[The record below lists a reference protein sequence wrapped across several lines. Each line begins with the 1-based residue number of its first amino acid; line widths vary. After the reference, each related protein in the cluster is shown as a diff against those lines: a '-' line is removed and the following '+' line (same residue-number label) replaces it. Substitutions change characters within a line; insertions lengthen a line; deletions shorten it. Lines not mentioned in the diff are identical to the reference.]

1 MVDSPS
7 SSAHPATVKPLPP
20 EALTKRIEARPAR
33 SRVSADKGHL
43 LSTFRELWTYLW
55 PRDRAD
61 LRLRIL
67 WATILLVI
75 AKLVTLAVPFTFK
88 WATDALAPLLER
100 KAADQT
106 FSFTSALYMAPL
118 MLTLA
123 YGAMRVMMA
132 LLTQLRD
139 ALFASVA
146 MHAVR
151 RLAIETFEHMHRLSL
166 RFHLEKKTGGLTRVL
181 ERGRSGIETI
191 VRMTMLTA
199 IPTLVEFVLILAVL
213 LYEFDWRY
221 VLVTLVMIFAYMLF
235 TTKATQ
241 WRIGIRRSMNE
252 SDTEANTKA
261 VDSLLNYETVKYFGA
276 EDRERDRY
284 DRSVARFESASV
296 QAYNSLAVLNAGQAT
311 IFTLGLTVCMAL
323 VVDGIVE
330 GRNTLGDFVFINA
343 MLLQLYQPLN
353 FMGMVYREIKQA
365 VTDIEMMFDVLDR
378 APEVADDPSAK
389 PLQVGTGTV
398 RFDNVVF
405 SYVPER
411 PILRGISFEIPAGKT
426 VAVVGP
432 SGAGKSTLSRL
443 LYRFYEPQSGQIT
456 IDGQDITHVTQ
467 VSLRAAIGM
476 VPQDTVL
483 FNDTIGYNIRYG
495 RWDATQAEIE
505 EATRLAQID
514 HFIASL
520 PEGYETSVG
529 ERGLKLSGGEKQ
541 RVAIARTLL
550 KAPPILV
557 LDEAT
562 SALDS
567 FTEKDIQD
575 SLEQMSRGRTT
586 LVIAHRLSTI
596 VNADE
601 IIVLDDG
608 VIVERG
614 NHEALISSGGVY
626 AQLWNRQR
634 EVDEAQQTLQRVAQE
649 EGKRG
654 RGDDKEQA

>member
-1 MVDSPS
+1 MSVTEKS
-7 SSAHPATVKPLPP
+7 SSASLPP
-20 EALTKRIEARPAR
+20 KGAERLIEAKPAR
-33 SRVSADKGHL
+33 LRVSADKGQL
-43 LSTFRELWTYLW
+43 FSTFRELWTYLW

-61 LRLRIL
+61 LRLRIIL
-67 WATILLVI
+67 ATVLLIV
-75 AKLVTLAVPFTFK
+75 AKLVTLVVPFTFK
-88 WATDALAPLLER
+88 WATDALVPLSEAIGQGKGEQQKMALFATPLL
-100 KAADQT
+100 
-106 FSFTSALYMAPL
+106 
-118 MLTLA
+118 LTLV
-123 YGAMRVMMA
+123 YGGMRIAMA
-132 LLTQLRD
+132 LLTQVRD

-151 RLAIETFEHMHRLSL
+151 RLALETFEHMHRLSL

-181 ERGRSGIETI
+181 ERGRAGIETI

-199 IPTLVEFVLILAVL
+199 IPTIVEFSLILAVM

-221 VLVTLVMIFAYMLF
+221 ALVTVLMIVFYMGF

-241 WRIGIRRSMNE
+241 WRIGIRRSMND

-276 EDRERDRY
+276 EQRERDRY
-284 DRSVARFESASV
+284 DKSVTRFVDASV
-296 QAYNSLAVLNAGQAT
+296 QAYNSLAVLNAGQAV

-323 VVDGIVE
+323 VVQGIAE
-330 GRNTLGDFVFINA
+330 GRNSLGDFVFINA
-343 MLLQLYQPLN
+343 MLIQLYQPLN

-365 VTDIEMMFDVLDR
+365 VTDIEQMLEILDR
-378 APEVADDPSAK
+378 APEVADRPDAK
-389 PLQVGTGTV
+389 PLIVDRATV
-398 RFDNVVF
+398 RFENVVF

-411 PILRGISFEIPAGKT
+411 PILRGIDFEIPAGKT
-426 VAVVGP
+426 FAVVGP

-443 LYRFYEPQSGQIT
+443 LYRFYEPQSGRIT
-456 IDGQDITHVTQ
+456 IDGQDIAGVTQ
-467 VSLRAAIGM
+467 ASLRAAIGM

-495 RWDATQAEIE
+495 RWDAS
-505 EATRLAQID
+505 EADLREAIHLAQID
-514 HFIASL
+514 GFIASL
-520 PEGYETSVG
+520 PEGLDTSVG

-550 KAPPILV
+550 KAPPVLV

-575 SLEQMSRGRTT
+575 AIERMSRGRTT

-601 IIVLDDG
+601 IIVLDGG

-614 NHEALISSGGVY
+614 RHEALIEQGGVY

-634 EVDEAQQTLQRVAQE
+634 EVDQARETLRLAAAEKVLADAQA
-649 EGKRG
+649 
-654 RGDDKEQA
+654 

>member
-1 MVDSPS
+1 MSMVDKS
-7 SSAHPATVKPLPP
+7 SSPAHPATVKPLPP

-33 SRVSADKGHL
+33 SRVSAEKGHL

-67 WATILLVI
+67 WATLLLVI

-100 KAADQT
+100 KAAGET
-106 FSFTSALYMAPL
+106 FTFTSALYMAPL

-221 VLVTLVMIFAYMLF
+221 ALVTVVMIFAYMLF

-443 LYRFYEPQSGQIT
+443 LYRFYEPQSGHIT
-456 IDGQDITHVTQ
+456 IDGQDITQVTQ

-495 RWDATQAEIE
+495 RWDASQAEIE

-514 HFIASL
+514 SFIASL
-520 PEGYETSVG
+520 PEGYDTSVG

-614 NHEALISSGGVY
+614 NHEALITSGGVY

-654 RGDDKEQA
+654 REG

>member
-1 MVDSPS
+1 MPSTPKISSAS
-7 SSAHPATVKPLPP
+7 SSSPALGR
-20 EALTKRIEARPAR
+20 RIEAKPAR
-33 SRVSADKGHL
+33 LRVSADKGHL
-43 LSTFRELWTYLW
+43 FSTFRELWTYLW
-55 PRDRAD
+55 PHDRAD
-61 LRLRIL
+61 LQMRIIL
-67 WATILLVI
+67 ATVLLVV
-75 AKLVTLAVPFTFK
+75 AKLVTLVVPFTFK
-88 WATDALAPLLER
+88 WATDALTPLIEAVAQGKAGDYKTALFVTPLL
-100 KAADQT
+100 
-106 FSFTSALYMAPL
+106 
-118 MLTLA
+118 LTLV
-123 YGAMRVMMA
+123 YGGMRIVMA
-132 LLTQLRD
+132 LLTQVRD

-151 RLAIETFEHMHRLSL
+151 RLALETFEHMHRLSL

-181 ERGRSGIETI
+181 ERGRAGIETI

-199 IPTLVEFVLILAVL
+199 IPTFVEFSLILAVM

-221 VLVTLVMIFAYMLF
+221 AVVTVLMIFFYMGF
-235 TTKATQ
+235 TTLATQ
-241 WRIGIRRSMNE
+241 WRIGIRRSMND

-284 DRSVARFESASV
+284 DKSVTRFVDASV
-296 QAYNSLAVLNAGQAT
+296 QAYNSLAVLNAGQAV
-311 IFTLGLTVCMAL
+311 IFTLGLTICMAM
-323 VVDGIVE
+323 VVDGIAH

-343 MLLQLYQPLN
+343 MLIQLYQPLN

-365 VTDIEMMFDVLDR
+365 VTDIEQMFEILDR
-378 APEVADDPSAK
+378 APEVADTLDAK
-389 PLQVGTGTV
+389 PLQINRATV
-398 RFDNVVF
+398 RFENVVF
-405 SYVPER
+405 HYVPER

-443 LYRFYEPQSGQIT
+443 LYRFYEPQSGRIT
-456 IDGQDITHVTQ
+456 IDGQDITDVTQ
-467 VSLRAAIGM
+467 ASLRAVIGM

-495 RWDATQAEIE
+495 RWDASEADIV
-505 EATRLAQID
+505 EATHLAQID
-514 HFIASL
+514 GFVASL
-520 PEGYETSVG
+520 PEGLETSVG

-575 SLEQMSRGRTT
+575 AIERMSRGRTT

-608 VIVERG
+608 TIVERG
-614 NHEALISSGGVY
+614 RHENLIAQGGVY
-626 AQLWNRQR
+626 SQLWNRQR
-634 EVDEAQQTLQRVAQE
+634 EVDQARETLRRAGE
-649 EGKRG
+649 E
-654 RGDDKEQA
+654 KERDAALA

>member
-1 MVDSPS
+1 MVDSSPAS
-7 SSAHPATVKPLPP
+7 GYPATVKPLPK

-67 WATILLVI
+67 WATLLLVI

-100 KAADQT
+100 KAAGET
-106 FSFTSALYMAPL
+106 LSFSSALYMAPL

-221 VLVTLVMIFAYMLF
+221 ALVTVVMIFAYMLF
-235 TTKATQ
+235 TTMATQ
-241 WRIGIRRSMNE
+241 WRIGIRRTMNE

-284 DRSVARFESASV
+284 DRSVARFELASV

-443 LYRFYEPQSGQIT
+443 LYRFYEPQSGHIT
-456 IDGQDITHVTQ
+456 IDGQNITQVTQ

-514 HFIASL
+514 SFIASL
-520 PEGYETSVG
+520 PEGYGTSVG

-614 NHEALISSGGVY
+614 NHEALITSGGVY

-654 RGDDKEQA
+654 REG

>member
-1 MVDSPS
+1 MTHSPQIS
-7 SSAHPATVKPLPP
+7 SPRSASPHV
-20 EALTKRIEARPAR
+20 ERRIEAKPAR
-33 SRVSADKGHL
+33 LRVSADKGHL
-43 LSTFRELWTYLW
+43 FSTFRELWTYLW
-55 PRDRAD
+55 PVDRAD
-61 LRLRIL
+61 LRMRIIL
-67 WATILLVI
+67 ATVLLVF
-75 AKLVTLAVPFTFK
+75 AKLVTLVVPFTFK
-88 WATDALAPLLER
+88 WATDALTPLIDAVAQGKSEDY
-100 KAADQT
+100 KT
-106 FSFTSALYMAPL
+106 ALFATPL
-118 MLTLA
+118 VLTLI
-123 YGAMRVMMA
+123 YGGMRIAMA
-132 LLTQLRD
+132 LLTQVRD

-151 RLAIETFEHMHRLSL
+151 RLALETFEHMHRLSL

-181 ERGRSGIETI
+181 ERGRGGIETI

-199 IPTLVEFVLILAVL
+199 IPTIVEFSLILAVM

-221 VLVTLVMIFAYMLF
+221 ALVTVLMIFFYMGF

-241 WRIGIRRSMNE
+241 WRIGIRRSMND

-284 DRSVARFESASV
+284 DKSVTRFVDASV
-296 QAYNSLAVLNAGQAT
+296 EAYNSLAVLNAGQAL
-311 IFTLGLTVCMAL
+311 IFTLGLTICMAM
-323 VVDGIVE
+323 VVDGIAK

-343 MLLQLYQPLN
+343 MLIQLYQPLN

-365 VTDIEMMFDVLDR
+365 VTDIEQMFEILDR
-378 APEVADDPSAK
+378 APEVADRLDAK
-389 PLQVGTGTV
+389 PLQVAQAAV
-398 RFDNVVF
+398 RFEDVVF
-405 SYVPER
+405 HYVPER

-443 LYRFYEPQSGQIT
+443 LYRFYEPQSGRIT
-456 IDGQDITHVTQ
+456 IDGQDITTVTQ
-467 VSLRAAIGM
+467 ASLRAVIGM

-495 RWDATQAEIE
+495 RWDATEAEVI
-505 EATRLAQID
+505 EATHLAQID
-514 HFIASL
+514 GFIASL
-520 PEGYETSVG
+520 PDGLNTSVG

-575 SLEQMSRGRTT
+575 AIERMSRGRTT

-601 IIVLDDG
+601 IIVLDEG
-608 VIVERG
+608 HIVERG
-614 NHEALISSGGVY
+614 RHEHLISQGGVY

-634 EVDEAQQTLQRVAQE
+634 EVDQARETLRRAGEDKAREEALV
-649 EGKRG
+649 
-654 RGDDKEQA
+654 

>member
-1 MVDSPS
+1 
-7 SSAHPATVKPLPP
+7 L
-20 EALTKRIEARPAR
+20 AL
-33 SRVSADKGHL
+33 
-43 LSTFRELWTYLW
+43 
-55 PRDRAD
+55 
-61 LRLRIL
+61 
-67 WATILLVI
+67 
-75 AKLVTLAVPFTFK
+75 
-88 WATDALAPLLER
+88 
-100 KAADQT
+100 
-106 FSFTSALYMAPL
+106 
-118 MLTLA
+118 
-123 YGAMRVMMA
+123 
-132 LLTQLRD
+132 
-139 ALFASVA
+139 
-146 MHAVR
+146 
-151 RLAIETFEHMHRLSL
+151 ETFEHMHRLSL

-181 ERGRSGIETI
+181 ERGRGGIETI

-199 IPTLVEFVLILAVL
+199 IPTIVEFSLILAVM

-221 VLVTLVMIFAYMLF
+221 ALVTVLMIFFYMGF

-241 WRIGIRRSMNE
+241 WRIGIRRSMND

-284 DRSVARFESASV
+284 DKSVTRFVDASV
-296 QAYNSLAVLNAGQAT
+296 EAYNSLAVLNAGQAL
-311 IFTLGLTVCMAL
+311 IFTLGLTICMAM
-323 VVDGIVE
+323 VVDGIAK

-343 MLLQLYQPLN
+343 MLIQLYQPLN

-365 VTDIEMMFDVLDR
+365 VTDIEQMFEILDR
-378 APEVADDPSAK
+378 APEVADRLDAK
-389 PLQVGTGTV
+389 PLQVAQAAV
-398 RFDNVVF
+398 RFEDVVF
-405 SYVPER
+405 HYVPER

-443 LYRFYEPQSGQIT
+443 LYRFYEPQSGRIT
-456 IDGQDITHVTQ
+456 IDGQDITTVTQ
-467 VSLRAAIGM
+467 ASLRAVIGM

-495 RWDATQAEIE
+495 RWDATEAEVI
-505 EATRLAQID
+505 EATHLAQID
-514 HFIASL
+514 GFIASL
-520 PEGYETSVG
+520 PDGLNTSVG

-575 SLEQMSRGRTT
+575 AIERMSRGRTT

-601 IIVLDDG
+601 IIVLDEG
-608 VIVERG
+608 HIVERG
-614 NHEALISSGGVY
+614 RHEHLISQGGVY

-634 EVDEAQQTLQRVAQE
+634 EVDQARETLRRAGEDKAREEALV
-649 EGKRG
+649 
-654 RGDDKEQA
+654 

>member
-1 MVDSPS
+1 MTHSPKIASSRSPS
-7 SSAHPATVKPLPP
+7 PNI
-20 EALTKRIEARPAR
+20 ERRIEAKPAR
-33 SRVSADKGHL
+33 LRVSADKGHL
-43 LSTFRELWTYLW
+43 FSTFRELWTYLW
-55 PRDRAD
+55 PVDRAD
-61 LRLRIL
+61 LRMRIIL
-67 WATILLVI
+67 ATVLLVF
-75 AKLVTLAVPFTFK
+75 AKLVTLVVPFTFK
-88 WATDALAPLLER
+88 WATDALTPLIDAVAQGKTEDY
-100 KAADQT
+100 KT
-106 FSFTSALYMAPL
+106 ALFATPFV
-118 MLTLA
+118 LTLI
-123 YGAMRVMMA
+123 YGGMRIAMA
-132 LLTQLRD
+132 LLTQVRD

-151 RLAIETFEHMHRLSL
+151 RLALETFEHMHRLSL

-181 ERGRSGIETI
+181 ERGRGGIETI

-199 IPTLVEFVLILAVL
+199 IPTIVEFSLILAVM

-221 VLVTLVMIFAYMLF
+221 ALVTVLMIFFYMGF

-241 WRIGIRRSMNE
+241 WRIGIRRSMND

-284 DRSVARFESASV
+284 DKSVKRFVDASV
-296 QAYNSLAVLNAGQAT
+296 EAYNSLAVLNAGQAV
-311 IFTLGLTVCMAL
+311 IFTLGLTICMAM
-323 VVDGIVE
+323 VVDGIAK

-343 MLLQLYQPLN
+343 MLIQLYQPLN

-365 VTDIEMMFDVLDR
+365 VTDIEQMFEILDR
-378 APEVADDPSAK
+378 APEVADRLDAK
-389 PLQVGTGTV
+389 PLQVAQAAV
-398 RFDNVVF
+398 RFEDVVF
-405 SYVPER
+405 HYVPER
-411 PILRGISFEIPAGKT
+411 PILRGINFEIPAGKT

-443 LYRFYEPQSGQIT
+443 LYRFYEPQSGRIT
-456 IDGQDITHVTQ
+456 IDGQDIASVTQ
-467 VSLRAAIGM
+467 ASLRAVIGM

-495 RWDATQAEIE
+495 RWDATEAEVV
-505 EATRLAQID
+505 EATHLAQID
-514 HFIASL
+514 AFIASL
-520 PEGYETSVG
+520 PDGLNTSVG

-575 SLEQMSRGRTT
+575 AIERMSRGRTT
-586 LVIAHRLSTI
+586 MVIAHRLSTI

-601 IIVLDDG
+601 IIVLDEG
-608 VIVERG
+608 HIVERG
-614 NHEALISSGGVY
+614 RHEHLISQGGVY

-634 EVDEAQQTLQRVAQE
+634 EVDQARETLRRAGEDKAREAALV
-649 EGKRG
+649 
-654 RGDDKEQA
+654 

>member
-1 MVDSPS
+1 MTHSPKIASSRSPS
-7 SSAHPATVKPLPP
+7 PNI
-20 EALTKRIEARPAR
+20 ERRIEAKPAR
-33 SRVSADKGHL
+33 LRVSADKGHL
-43 LSTFRELWTYLW
+43 FSTFRELWTYLW
-55 PRDRAD
+55 PEDRSD
-61 LRLRIL
+61 LRMRIIL
-67 WATILLVI
+67 ATVLLVF
-75 AKLVTLAVPFTFK
+75 AKLVTLVVPFTFK
-88 WATDALAPLLER
+88 WATDALTPLIDAVAQGKTEDY
-100 KAADQT
+100 KT
-106 FSFTSALYMAPL
+106 ALFATPL
-118 MLTLA
+118 VLTLI
-123 YGAMRVMMA
+123 YGGMRIAMA
-132 LLTQLRD
+132 LLTQVRD

-151 RLAIETFEHMHRLSL
+151 RLALETFEHMHRLSL

-181 ERGRSGIETI
+181 ERGRGGIETI

-199 IPTLVEFVLILAVL
+199 IPTIVEFSLILAVM

-221 VLVTLVMIFAYMLF
+221 ALVTVLMIFFYMGF

-241 WRIGIRRSMNE
+241 WRIGIRRSMND

-284 DRSVARFESASV
+284 DKSVTRFVDASV
-296 QAYNSLAVLNAGQAT
+296 EAYNSLAVLNAGQAV
-311 IFTLGLTVCMAL
+311 IFTLGLTICMAM
-323 VVDGIVE
+323 VVDGIAK

-343 MLLQLYQPLN
+343 MLIQLYQPLN

-365 VTDIEMMFDVLDR
+365 VTDIEQMFEILDR
-378 APEVADDPSAK
+378 APEVADRLDAK
-389 PLQVGTGTV
+389 PLQVAQAAV
-398 RFDNVVF
+398 RFEDVVF
-405 SYVPER
+405 HYVPER

-443 LYRFYEPQSGQIT
+443 LYRFYEPQSGRIT
-456 IDGQDITHVTQ
+456 IDGQDITTVTQ
-467 VSLRAAIGM
+467 ASLRAVIGM

-495 RWDATQAEIE
+495 RWDATEAEVI
-505 EATRLAQID
+505 EATHLAQID
-514 HFIASL
+514 GFIASL
-520 PEGYETSVG
+520 PDGLNTSVG

-575 SLEQMSRGRTT
+575 AIERMSRGRTT
-586 LVIAHRLSTI
+586 MVIAHRLSTI

-601 IIVLDDG
+601 IIVLDEG
-608 VIVERG
+608 HIVERG
-614 NHEALISSGGVY
+614 RHEHLISQGGVY

-634 EVDEAQQTLQRVAQE
+634 EVDQARETLRRAGEDKAREEALV
-649 EGKRG
+649 
-654 RGDDKEQA
+654 

>member
-100 KAADQT
+100 KAAGQT

-601 IIVLDDG
+601 ITVLDDG